1 MSYNIKVI
9 LLIALN
15 LQLTS
20 GGWKWDGCSA
30 GEEQQKQRQQLTR
43 RHQEANS
50 EFSFSHGIHRNPA
63 TSESAIS
70 LCTFKLSK
78 LPEQAIVYAPELF
91 IAMCF
96 APAQRQVIKHK
107 SAAGRARRRRRRI
120 IIIIPKVKESAV
132 ILFYRLPLYL
142 HSNLPENTFRRIM
155 YKRSFKHTRR
165 RRRRQKVLRRK
176 IGTTRTR
183 RMHKTK
189 HGPRGVHYVDDP
201 R

>member
-1 MSYNIKVI
+1 
-9 LLIALN
+9 
-15 LQLTS
+15 
-20 GGWKWDGCSA
+20 
-30 GEEQQKQRQQLTR
+30 LTR

-50 EFSFSHGIHRNPA
+50 KFSSSHGIHTNPA
-63 TSESAIS
+63 TSESPIS

-78 LPEQAIVYAPELF
+78 LPEQAIVYAPELYIYYSF
-91 IAMCF
+91 SAE
-96 APAQRQVIKHK
+96 RQVIKRAKALQAK
-107 SAAGRARRRRRRI
+107 SAAAALLLLYQ
-120 IIIIPKVKESAV
+120 KVKESAV

-176 IGTTRTR
+176 RGTTRTR